1 MTTITLG
8 QQHDDSASRQMP
20 PMSGRTWV
28 GDGGSLD
35 WLDRAVCAYLV
46 LPVFLFCL
54 WFTPPFAAL
63 LLVLLGYG
71 SYRAMS
77 GPKGQA
83 AGLRWSWLATICLLS
98 LAWTAIAGV
107 GHFFYANSDW
117 IIRDAVLHDLVI
129 SGWPPSYTDE
139 QGASLILRA
148 PVGYYLPSAVIGRL
162 WGLEAANISLYLWT
176 SLGLALFLAST
187 CRLFETGTQ
196 RATCLLL
203 MLLFGGMDVLGFT
216 WRAGHPPALGEGV
229 EWWLQIIQ
237 YPSNAYL
244 MAWVPN
250 HALPAWLGI
259 VLILRLWGL
268 PPLARITPL
277 LAAAIPLWSPLAAV
291 GLFPF
296 FLFALAWRRDAR
308 ILFSPHSCLPFLL
321 PALAIAGYLGMDAGT
336 ILHGWLIRNFA
347 STGEFLLFYLGF
359 CLLEFGILALI
370 LSRLTTFTIATRI
383 AVVVLCLLPIY
394 VYGPYNDMAM
404 RSSIPALTI
413 LALACVE
420 PLTRLKRSAW
430 QTALLC
436 VLAIG
441 MLGSLQEP
449 IRGLIAPRW
458 QPLDKPIPDVVPIE
472 NEKAA
477 HRFPTHY
484 FAHPDQRGTNRF
496 LRRPGPDNAVPRED
510 GK

>member
-1 MTTITLG
+1 MTARALVG
-8 QQHDDSASRQMP
+8 AS
-20 PMSGRTWV
+20 V
-28 GDGGSLD
+28 GLD
-35 WLDRAVCAYLV
+35 WLDRVVCTYLA

-77 GPKGQA
+77 GSKGQA
-83 AGLRWSWLATICLLS
+83 AGLRGPWLATICLLS
-98 LAWTAIAGV
+98 LVWTAIAGV
-107 GHFFYANSDW
+107 GHFFYAASDW

-176 SLGLALFLAST
+176 ALGFALFLAST

-196 RATCLLL
+196 RATCLVL

-237 YPSNAYL
+237 FPSNAYL
-244 MAWVPN
+244 MAWAPN

-259 VLILRLWGL
+259 AMILRFWGTPTL
-268 PPLARITPL
+268 GRITPL
-277 LAAAIPLWSPLAAV
+277 LAAAIPLWSTLAAV
-291 GLFPF
+291 GLAPF
-296 FLFALAWRRDAR
+296 FLFALAWRRDLR
-308 ILFSPHSCLPFLL
+308 ILTSPHTCLPFLL
-321 PALAIAGYLGMDAGT
+321 PALATASYLGMDAGT
-336 ILHGWLIRNFA
+336 ILHGWLVNHFP
-347 STGEFLLFYLGF
+347 TVGEFARFYVLF

-370 LSRLTTFTIATRI
+370 LSRLTAFTAATRV
-383 AVVVLCLLPIY
+383 AVVVLCLLPLY

-404 RSSIPALTI
+404 RSSIPALAV
-413 LALACVE
+413 LALAAIE
-420 PLTRLKRSAW
+420 PLTRQTRSVW
-430 QTALLC
+430 QALLLC

-441 MLGSLQEP
+441 MLGSVQEP
-449 IRGLIAPRW
+449 IHGLIHPRW
-458 QPLDKPIPDVVPIE
+458 KPLGKSLPDVVRIE
-472 NEKAA
+472 HDWAKHN
-477 HRFPTHY
+477 FPTHY
-484 FAHPDQRGTNRF
+484 FAHPEQRGTNRF

-510 GK
+510 VQK

>member
-1 MTTITLG
+1 MNPYKPAG
-8 QQHDDSASRQMP
+8 H
-20 PMSGRTWV
+20 GK
-28 GDGGSLD
+28 GLD
-35 WLDRAVCAYLV
+35 WLDRAICIYLL
-46 LPVFLFCL
+46 LPLFLFCL
-54 WFTPPFAAL
+54 WFTTPFAAL
-63 LLVLLGYG
+63 LLILVGYG
-71 SYRAMS
+71 SYRALA
-77 GPKGQA
+77 GDKGDPV
-83 AGLRWSWLATICLLS
+83 GIPWPWLAGICALS
-98 LAWTAIAGV
+98 LAWTAISGV

-117 IIRDAVLHDLVI
+117 IIRDAVLHDLTNA
-129 SGWPPSYTDE
+129 GWPPSYTNQE
-139 QGASLILRA
+139 SASLILRA

-162 WGLEAANISLYLWT
+162 WGLHAANIALYLWT
-176 SLGLALFLAST
+176 ALGFALFVAAA
-187 CRLFETGTQ
+187 CRLFETNRQ
-196 RATCLLL
+196 RATCVVLL
-203 MLLFGGMDVLGFT
+203 LLFGGMDILGFT
-216 WRAGHPPALGEGV
+216 WRGARPPVLGENV
-229 EWWLQIIQ
+229 EWWLQVIQ

-496 LRRPGPDNAVPRED
+496 LRRPEPDNAVPRED